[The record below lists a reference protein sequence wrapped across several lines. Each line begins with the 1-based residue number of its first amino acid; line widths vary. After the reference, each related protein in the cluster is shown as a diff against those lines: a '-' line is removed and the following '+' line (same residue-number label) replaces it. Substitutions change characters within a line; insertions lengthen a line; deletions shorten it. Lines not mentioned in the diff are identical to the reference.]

1 MSESSDQST
10 DTVLP
15 DDSAME
21 LDDLEKMV
29 EQELQNPVPIPV
41 APRTP
46 KPRAESSRKKAPK
59 PTVSDPA
66 PSESEPGDESAV
78 SKDPIAPFPS
88 EWLAPVLD
96 KITDLSDQMD
106 ALREDV
112 NILIDN
118 SLTDG
123 SLAGGSLA
131 GGNPLNEVVE
141 DELSDGEDRTE
152 KSDGPVR
159 IALEGT
165 ASQSTSASGHNPSP
179 APPVVVLPPI
189 DADELMNAVT
199 EKLFATV
206 KDEIASRSQDH
217 TPHLWAFLAGI
228 IPLVL
233 GMALGAIISTGR
245 FPAWDPNGGLTSAFL
260 NAPVGILLFPVAGIG
275 VLLYAREVKKEK
287 PRKAL
292 NLLAGIL
299 IVGGLLLPFI
309 GHFL

>member
-1 MSESSDQST
+1 MPESSDQST

-15 DDSAME
+15 DDSTME

-41 APRTP
+41 APRAP
-46 KPRAESSRKKAPK
+46 RPRAESPRKKAPK
-59 PTVSDPA
+59 PTVSDTA

-118 SLTDG
+118 SLADG
-123 SLAGGSLA
+123 GPAGS
-131 GGNPLNEVVE
+131 NPLNDVVE
-141 DELSDGEDRTE
+141 DELSRVEDRTE

-165 ASQSTSASGHNPSP
+165 ASQSTSAPGHNPSP

-245 FPAWDPNGGLTSAFL
+245 FPAWDPNGGLASAFL

-299 IVGGLLLPFI
+299 IVGGLLLPLI
-309 GHFL
+309 GDFL

>member
-1 MSESSDQST
+1 MPESSDQST

-59 PTVSDPA
+59 PTVSDTA
-66 PSESEPGDESAV
+66 HSESEPGDESAV

-118 SLTDG
+118 SLADG
-123 SLAGGSLA
+123 GPAGS
-131 GGNPLNEVVE
+131 NPLNEVVE
-141 DELSDGEDRTE
+141 DELSSGGDLTE

-165 ASQSTSASGHNPSP
+165 TSQSASAPGHNPSP

-189 DADELMNAVT
+189 DSEELLNAVT

-245 FPAWDPNGGLTSAFL
+245 FPAWDPNGGLASAFL

-292 NLLAGIL
+292 NLLAAIL
-299 IVGGLLLPFI
+299 IVGGLLLPLI
-309 GHFL
+309 GDFL

>member
-1 MSESSDQST
+1 MPESSDQST

-46 KPRAESSRKKAPK
+46 KPRAESSRKKTPK
-59 PTVSDPA
+59 PTVSDTA
-66 PSESEPGDESAV
+66 PSESVPSDESAV
-78 SKDPIAPFPS
+78 SKDPVAPFPS

-118 SLTDG
+118 SLAG
-123 SLAGGSLA
+123 S
-131 GGNPLNEVVE
+131 NPLNEVVE
-141 DELSDGEDRTE
+141 DELSSGGDLTE

-159 IALEGT
+159 IVLKGT
-165 ASQSTSASGHNPSP
+165 ASQSPSAPEHNPSP

-189 DADELMNAVT
+189 DSEELLNAVT

-292 NLLAGIL
+292 NLLAAIL
-299 IVGGLLLPFI
+299 IVGGLLLPLI
-309 GHFL
+309 GDFL